1 MNQRQLALTGQ
12 IGRLQGQ
19 LRHFSRQ
26 PLAQKLVFAHRKPV
40 TRWQGLDVG
49 SGVKKLHLLQIVRE
63 ISPKLLQ
70 RNKYRL
76 I

>member
-1 MNQRQLALTGQ
+1 MNQRQLALAGQ
-12 IGRLQGQ
+12 IGQLQRQ

-40 TRWQGLDVG
+40 TRWQALDVG

-63 ISPKLLQ
+63 IALNLLQ
-70 RNKYRL
+70 RNKYHL